1 MTSEQPS
8 LFDQLTPSDAL
19 RDDLDWLDSLQE
31 TKPSTPP
38 RKPKNRRSNR
48 KHDIEPVQHDDKHET
63 TATPPTETTVPATVQ
78 DTVALPPVSEN
89 AAAAPAVS
97 EDATDTTPVP
107 QSTGV
112 ENDQTAERPEPSM
125 PSSDARPMPAVP
137 LPPRP
142 AMEDANV
149 PDEAEDTLAS
159 MIPVGDETP
168 SDIPPVATETASEG
182 IRTAVSLQD
191 VADPDGPS
199 EDAKTMVWVRRGLI
213 GALTFILLL
222 VLFTLI
228 GSHSATVRQQ
238 ASAERLQ
245 TSMSQLSTW
254 TGKAKTTIKQADR
267 IGLKDTDDT
276 DSLRRL
282 IDSNGRLMRPD
293 RTGLSENASEQLAA
307 KADKATKRTRTLTNK
322 IGRLVKEK
330 PLTDAKN
337 KCHTALDKASK
348 ASNDAKPSDDAT
360 RTAKATLDKLI
371 AQARKLDK
379 KTTIDTWTDMAAK
392 LDKAREN
399 LARAL
404 DAKTKADEEA
414 KRQAEAQEQQPQQA
428 TPIPTPAPTPTPQY
442 HGSSG
447 GSGSTTVP
455 RGNNGGNANNGG
467 TGNSGGSSGG
477 NSGGWYVPPET
488 PDNSLPNNDSSL

>member
-1 MTSEQPS
+1 MISEQPS

-63 TATPPTETTVPATVQ
+63 TTTPPTETTVPATVQ
-78 DTVALPPVSEN
+78 DTVALPPVSAKARQTRRRFHN
-89 AAAAPAVS
+89 PQASKTTRRRNIRNLPCRPA
-97 EDATDTTPVP
+97 TPVP
-107 QSTGV
+107 CRRSHCLHVQPW
-112 ENDQTAERPEPSM
+112 RM
-125 PSSDARPMPAVP
+125 PTFRT
-137 LPPRP
+137 RRR
-142 AMEDANV
+142 
-149 PDEAEDTLAS
+149 T
-159 MIPVGDETP
+159 VGNETP
-168 SDIPPVATETASEG
+168 SDIPPVATETASGG
-182 IRTAVSLQD
+182 IRTTVSLQD

-199 EDAKTMVWVRRGLI
+199 EDARTMVWVRRGLI

-222 VLFTLI
+222 VLFAI
-228 GSHSATVRQQ
+228 MGSHSATVRQQ

-254 TGKAKTTIKQADR
+254 TGKAKTTIKQAYR
-267 IGLKDTDDT
+267 IGLKDTDDI

-282 IDSNGRLMRPD
+282 IDSNGRLMHSD
-293 RTGLSENASEQLAA
+293 RTGLSENESERLAA

-379 KTTIDTWTDMAAK
+379 KTIIDTWTDMAAK

-404 DAKTKADEEA
+404 DAQAKADEEA
-414 KRQAEAQEQQPQQA
+414 KRQAEAQEQQQQQQA
-428 TPIPTPAPTPTPQY
+428 APIPTPAPTPTPQY

-455 RGNNGGNANNGG
+455 RGN
-467 TGNSGGSSGG
+467 NSGGSSGG

>member
-48 KHDIEPVQHDDKHET
+48 KHET
-63 TATPPTETTVPATVQ
+63 TTAPPTEMTVPTTVQ
-78 DTVALPPVSEN
+78 DTFALPPVSEG
-89 AAAAPAVS
+89 
-97 EDATDTTPVP
+97 ATDTTPVP

-149 PDEAEDTLAS
+149 PDEAEDT
-159 MIPVGDETP
+159 P
-168 SDIPPVATETASEG
+168 SDIPPVATETASGG
-182 IRTAVSLQD
+182 IGTAVSLQD

-199 EDAKTMVWVRRGLI
+199 EDARTMVWMRRGLI
-213 GALTFILLL
+213 GALAFILLL
-222 VLFTLI
+222 VLFAI
-228 GSHSATVRQQ
+228 MGSHSATVRQQ

-267 IGLKDTDDT
+267 IGLKDTDDI

-293 RTGLSENASEQLAA
+293 RTGSSENESERLAA

-379 KTTIDTWTDMAAK
+379 KTTIDTWTDMAAR

-414 KRQAEAQEQQPQQA
+414 KRQAEAQKQQQQQQQA

-442 HGSSG
+442 YGSSG

>member
-48 KHDIEPVQHDDKHET
+48 KHET
-63 TATPPTETTVPATVQ
+63 TTAPPTETTVPATVQ
-78 DTVALPPVSEN
+78 DTFALPPVSEG
-89 AAAAPAVS
+89 
-97 EDATDTTPVP
+97 ATDTTPVP

-125 PSSDARPMPAVP
+125 PYSDARPMPAVP

-142 AMEDANV
+142 AMEDVNV

-159 MIPVGDETP
+159 MVPVGDETP

-199 EDAKTMVWVRRGLI
+199 EDARTMVWVRRGLI
-213 GALTFILLL
+213 GALAFILLL
-222 VLFTLI
+222 VLFAI
-228 GSHSATVRQQ
+228 MGSHSATVRQQ

-282 IDSNGRLMRPD
+282 IDSNGRLMHSD
-293 RTGLSENASEQLAA
+293 RTGLSENESERLAA

-379 KTTIDTWTDMAAK
+379 KTTVDTWTDMAAR

-414 KRQAEAQEQQPQQA
+414 KRQAEAQEQQQPQQA
-428 TPIPTPAPTPTPQY
+428 APIPTPAPTPTPQY

-447 GSGSTTVP
+447 GAGSTTVP

>member
-48 KHDIEPVQHDDKHET
+48 KHET
-63 TATPPTETTVPATVQ
+63 TTAPPTEMTVPTTVQ
-78 DTVALPPVSEN
+78 DTFALPPVSEG
-89 AAAAPAVS
+89 
-97 EDATDTTPVP
+97 ATDTTPVP

-149 PDEAEDTLAS
+149 PDEAEDT
-159 MIPVGDETP
+159 P
-168 SDIPPVATETASEG
+168 SVATETASGG
-182 IRTAVSLQD
+182 IGTAVSLQD

-199 EDAKTMVWVRRGLI
+199 EDARTMVWMRRGLI
-213 GALTFILLL
+213 GALAFILLL
-222 VLFTLI
+222 VLFAI
-228 GSHSATVRQQ
+228 MGSHSATVRQQ

-267 IGLKDTDDT
+267 IGLKDTDDI

-293 RTGLSENASEQLAA
+293 RTGLSENESERLAA

-379 KTTIDTWTDMAAK
+379 KTTIDTWTDMAAR

-414 KRQAEAQEQQPQQA
+414 KRQAEAQEQQQQQQQA

-442 HGSSG
+442 YGSSG

>member
-1 MTSEQPS
+1 MASEQPS

-38 RKPKNRRSNR
+38 RKLKNRRSNR

-63 TATPPTETTVPATVQ
+63 TTTPPTEATVLATVQ
-78 DTVALPPVSEN
+78 DTFALPPVSEG
-89 AAAAPAVS
+89 
-97 EDATDTTPVP
+97 ATDTTPVP

-112 ENDQTAERPEPSM
+112 ENDQTAEHPEPSM

-168 SDIPPVATETASEG
+168 SDIPPVATETASGG

-191 VADPDGPS
+191 VADPDKAPS
-199 EDAKTMVWVRRGLI
+199 DDAKIMVWVRRGMSI
-213 GALTFILLL
+213 ALAFILLL
-222 VLFTLI
+222 VLFALI
-228 GSHSATVRQQ
+228 GSHSATVRRQ

-254 TGKAKTTIKQADR
+254 TGKAKTTIKQADQIR
-267 IGLKDTDDT
+267 LKDTDDT

-282 IDSNGRLMRPD
+282 IDSNGRLMHSD
-293 RTGLSENASEQLAA
+293 RTGLSENESERLAA

-414 KRQAEAQEQQPQQA
+414 KRQAEEQEQQQQPQQA

>member
-48 KHDIEPVQHDDKHET
+48 KHET
-63 TATPPTETTVPATVQ
+63 TTAPPTEMTVPTTVQ
-78 DTVALPPVSEN
+78 DTFALPPVSEG
-89 AAAAPAVS
+89 
-97 EDATDTTPVP
+97 ATDTTPVP

-149 PDEAEDTLAS
+149 PDEAEDT
-159 MIPVGDETP
+159 P
-168 SDIPPVATETASEG
+168 SDIPPVATETASGG
-182 IRTAVSLQD
+182 IGTAVSLQD

-199 EDAKTMVWVRRGLI
+199 EDARTMVRMRRGLI
-213 GALTFILLL
+213 GALAFILLL
-222 VLFTLI
+222 VLFAI
-228 GSHSATVRQQ
+228 MGSHSATVRQQ

-267 IGLKDTDDT
+267 IGLKDTDDI

-293 RTGLSENASEQLAA
+293 RTGLSENESERLAA

-348 ASNDAKPSDDAT
+348 ASIDAKPSDDAT

-379 KTTIDTWTDMAAK
+379 KTTIDTWTDMAAR

-414 KRQAEAQEQQPQQA
+414 KRQAEAQEQQQQQQA

-442 HGSSG
+442 YGSSG

>member
-1 MTSEQPS
+1 M
-8 LFDQLTPSDAL
+8 
-19 RDDLDWLDSLQE
+19 
-31 TKPSTPP
+31 K
-38 RKPKNRRSNR
+38 RR
-48 KHDIEPVQHDDKHET
+48 PL
-63 TATPPTETTVPATVQ
+63 PPTETTVPATVQ
-78 DTVALPPVSEN
+78 DTVALPPVSEG
-89 AAAAPAVS
+89 
-97 EDATDTTPVP
+97 ATDTTPVP

-149 PDEAEDTLAS
+149 PDEAEDT
-159 MIPVGDETP
+159 P
-168 SDIPPVATETASEG
+168 SDIPPVATETASGG

-199 EDAKTMVWVRRGLI
+199 EDARTMVWVRRGLI

-222 VLFTLI
+222 VLFALI

-267 IGLKDTDDT
+267 GGLKDTDGI

-282 IDSNGRLMRPD
+282 IDSNGRLMRSD
-293 RTGLSENASEQLAA
+293 RTGLSETESERLTA

-348 ASNDAKPSDDAT
+348 TSNDAKPSDDAT

-414 KRQAEAQEQQPQQA
+414 KRQAEAQEQQQQPQQA
-428 TPIPTPAPTPTPQY
+428 APIPTPAPTPTPQY

>member
-48 KHDIEPVQHDDKHET
+48 KHDIEPVQYDDKHGTT
-63 TATPPTETTVPATVQ
+63 TAPPTETTVPATVQ
-78 DTVALPPVSEN
+78 DTVALPPVSE
-89 AAAAPAVS
+89 
-97 EDATDTTPVP
+97 EATDTTPVP

-142 AMEDANV
+142 AMEDTNV
-149 PDEAEDTLAS
+149 PDEAEDT
-159 MIPVGDETP
+159 P
-168 SDIPPVATETASEG
+168 SDIPPAKTETGTDG

-199 EDAKTMVWVRRGLI
+199 EDARTMVWVRRGLI

-222 VLFTLI
+222 VLFAI
-228 GSHSATVRQQ
+228 MGSHSAAVRQQ

-267 IGLKDTDDT
+267 IGLKDTDDI

-282 IDSNGRLMRPD
+282 IDSNGRLMHSD
-293 RTGLSENASEQLAA
+293 RTGLSENESERLAA

-379 KTTIDTWTDMAAK
+379 KTIIDTWTDMAAK

-428 TPIPTPAPTPTPQY
+428 APIPTPAPTPTPQY

>member
-31 TKPSTPP
+31 TKQSAPP
-38 RKPKNRRSNR
+38 HKPKNRRSNR
-48 KHDIEPVQHDDKHET
+48 KHET
-63 TATPPTETTVPATVQ
+63 TTAPPTETTVPATVQ

-107 QSTGV
+107 QSAGV

-125 PSSDARPMPAVP
+125 PSSAARPMPAVP

-142 AMEDANV
+142 VMEDANV
-149 PDEAEDTLAS
+149 PDEAEDTS

-168 SDIPPVATETASEG
+168 SDIPPVATETVFGG

-199 EDAKTMVWVRRGLI
+199 EDARTMVWVRRGLI
-213 GALTFILLL
+213 GALAFILLL
-222 VLFTLI
+222 ALFALI
-228 GSHSATVRQQ
+228 GSHSAAVRQQ
-238 ASAERLQ
+238 ASDERLQ

-267 IGLKDTDDT
+267 IGLKDTDDI

-293 RTGLSENASEQLAA
+293 RTGLSENESERLAA

-392 LDKAREN
+392 LDEAREN

-414 KRQAEAQEQQPQQA
+414 KRQAETQEQQPQQA
-428 TPIPTPAPTPTPQY
+428 APIPTPAPTPTPQY

>member
-1 MTSEQPS
+1 M
-8 LFDQLTPSDAL
+8 
-19 RDDLDWLDSLQE
+19 
-31 TKPSTPP
+31 
-38 RKPKNRRSNR
+38 
-48 KHDIEPVQHDDKHET
+48 
-63 TATPPTETTVPATVQ
+63 
-78 DTVALPPVSEN
+78 
-89 AAAAPAVS
+89 
-97 EDATDTTPVP
+97 
-107 QSTGV
+107 
-112 ENDQTAERPEPSM
+112 
-125 PSSDARPMPAVP
+125 
-137 LPPRP
+137 
-142 AMEDANV
+142 
-149 PDEAEDTLAS
+149 
-159 MIPVGDETP
+159 
-168 SDIPPVATETASEG
+168 
-182 IRTAVSLQD
+182 SLQD
-191 VADPDGPS
+191 VANPDGPS
-199 EDAKTMVWVRRGLI
+199 EDARTMVWVRRGLI

-222 VLFTLI
+222 VLFAI
-228 GSHSATVRQQ
+228 MGSHSAAVRQQ

-267 IGLKDTDDT
+267 IGLKDTDDI

-282 IDSNGRLMRPD
+282 IDSNGRLMRSD
-293 RTGLSENASEQLAA
+293 RTGLSENESERLAG

-379 KTTIDTWTDMAAK
+379 KTIIDTWTDMAAK

-428 TPIPTPAPTPTPQY
+428 APIPTPAPTPTPQY

>member
-48 KHDIEPVQHDDKHET
+48 KHGIEPVQHDDKHGT
-63 TATPPTETTVPATVQ
+63 TTTPPTETTVPATVQ
-78 DTVALPPVSEN
+78 DTVVLPPVSEG
-89 AAAAPAVS
+89 V
-97 EDATDTTPVP
+97 TDTTPVP

-125 PSSDARPMPAVP
+125 PSSDARPMPAFP

-142 AMEDANV
+142 AMEDVNV
-149 PDEAEDTLAS
+149 PDEAEDTLTS
-159 MIPVGDETP
+159 MVPVGDETP
-168 SDIPPVATETASEG
+168 SDIPPAKTETGTDG

-191 VADPDGPS
+191 VADPDRAPS
-199 EDAKTMVWVRRGLI
+199 DDAKIMVWVRRGMFI
-213 GALTFILLL
+213 ALAFILLL
-222 VLFTLI
+222 VLFALM
-228 GSHSATVRQQ
+228 GSHSAAVRQQ

-267 IGLKDTDDT
+267 VGLKDTDDI

-282 IDSNGRLMRPD
+282 IDSNGRLMRSD
-293 RTGLSENASEQLAA
+293 RTGLSENESERLAG

-337 KCHTALDKASK
+337 KCHTALDRASK

-379 KTTIDTWTDMAAK
+379 KTIIDTWNDMAAK

-428 TPIPTPAPTPTPQY
+428 APIPTPAPTPTPQY
-442 HGSSG
+442 YGSSG
-447 GSGSTTVP
+447 GSGSATVP
-455 RGNNGGNANNGG
+455 RGDNGGNANNGG

>member
-63 TATPPTETTVPATVQ
+63 TTTPPTETTVPATVQ
-78 DTVALPPVSEN
+78 DTVALPPVSEG
-89 AAAAPAVS
+89 
-97 EDATDTTPVP
+97 ATDTTPVP

-112 ENDQTAERPEPSM
+112 ENDQTAEHPEPSM
-125 PSSDARPMPAVP
+125 PSSDTRPMPAVP

-149 PDEAEDTLAS
+149 PDEAENTLTS
-159 MIPVGDETP
+159 MIPVGNETP
-168 SDIPPVATETASEG
+168 SDIPPVATETASG
-182 IRTAVSLQD
+182 DIRTTVSLQD

-199 EDAKTMVWVRRGLI
+199 EDARTMVWVRRGLI

-222 VLFTLI
+222 VLFALI
-228 GSHSATVRQQ
+228 GSHSAAVRQQ

-267 IGLKDTDDT
+267 IGLKDTDDI

-282 IDSNGRLMRPD
+282 IDSNGRLMHSD
-293 RTGLSENASEQLAA
+293 RTGLPENESERLAA

-322 IGRLVKEK
+322 IDRLVKEK

-414 KRQAEAQEQQPQQA
+414 KRQAEEQEQQQPQQA
-428 TPIPTPAPTPTPQY
+428 APIPTPAPTPTPQY

-447 GSGSTTVP
+447 GSGSKTVP
-455 RGNNGGNANNGG
+455 RGNNGGNTNNGG
-467 TGNSGGSSGG
+467 TSNSGGSSGG

>member
-63 TATPPTETTVPATVQ
+63 TTAPPTETTVPATVQ
-78 DTVALPPVSEN
+78 DTFALPPVSEG
-89 AAAAPAVS
+89 
-97 EDATDTTPVP
+97 ATDTTPVP

-112 ENDQTAERPEPSM
+112 ENDQTAEHQEPSM
-125 PSSDARPMPAVP
+125 PSSDTRPMPAFP

-149 PDEAEDTLAS
+149 PDEAEDTLTS

-168 SDIPPVATETASEG
+168 SDIPPAKTKTGTDG
-182 IRTAVSLQD
+182 IRTTVSLQD
-191 VADPDGPS
+191 VANPDGPS
-199 EDAKTMVWVRRGLI
+199 EDARTMVWVRRGLI
-213 GALTFILLL
+213 GALAFILLL
-222 VLFTLI
+222 VLFALI
-228 GSHSATVRQQ
+228 GSHSAAVRQQ

-293 RTGLSENASEQLAA
+293 RTGLSENTSEQLAA

-379 KTTIDTWTDMAAK
+379 KTTVDTWTDMAAK

-428 TPIPTPAPTPTPQY
+428 APIPTPAPTPTPQY

>member
-48 KHDIEPVQHDDKHET
+48 KHDIEPVQHDDKHGT
-63 TATPPTETTVPATVQ
+63 TTTPPTETTVPATVQ
-78 DTVALPPVSEN
+78 DTVALPP
-89 AAAAPAVS
+89 VS

-112 ENDQTAERPEPSM
+112 ENDQTAERPETSM
-125 PSSDARPMPAVP
+125 PSSDTRPMPAVP

-149 PDEAEDTLAS
+149 PDEAENTLTS

-168 SDIPPVATETASEG
+168 SDIPPVATETASG
-182 IRTAVSLQD
+182 DIRTAVSLQD
-191 VADPDGPS
+191 VADPDEPS
-199 EDAKTMVWVRRGLI
+199 EDARTMVWVRRGLI

-222 VLFTLI
+222 VLFALI

-282 IDSNGRLMRPD
+282 IDSNGRLMHSD
-293 RTGLSENASEQLAA
+293 RTGLPENESERLAA

-322 IGRLVKEK
+322 IDRLVKEK

-414 KRQAEAQEQQPQQA
+414 KRQAEAQEQQQSQQA
-428 TPIPTPAPTPTPQY
+428 APIPTPAPTPTPQY

>member
-1 MTSEQPS
+1 MISEQPS

-31 TKPSTPP
+31 TKPSTLP

-48 KHDIEPVQHDDKHET
+48 KHDIEPVQHDDKHGTT
-63 TATPPTETTVPATVQ
+63 TAPPTETT
-78 DTVALPPVSEN
+78 DTM
-89 AAAAPAVS
+89 
-97 EDATDTTPVP
+97 PVP
-107 QSTGV
+107 QSAGV

-125 PSSDARPMPAVP
+125 PSSDARPMPAFP

-149 PDEAEDTLAS
+149 PDEAEDILAS

-168 SDIPPVATETASEG
+168 SDIPPVATETASGG

-191 VADPDGPS
+191 VADPDRAPS
-199 EDAKTMVWVRRGLI
+199 DDAKIMVWVRRGMSI
-213 GALTFILLL
+213 ALAFILLL
-222 VLFTLI
+222 VLFALI

-267 IGLKDTDDT
+267 IGLKDTDDI

-282 IDSNGRLMRPD
+282 IDSNGRLMHSD
-293 RTGLSENASEQLAA
+293 RTGLSENESERLAA

-348 ASNDAKPSDDAT
+348 ASNDAKPSDGAT

-392 LDKAREN
+392 LDEAREN

-414 KRQAEAQEQQPQQA
+414 ARQAEAQEQQQA
-428 TPIPTPAPTPTPQY
+428 APIPTPAPTPTPQY

-455 RGNNGGNANNGG
+455 RGNDGGNANNGG

>member
-1 MTSEQPS
+1 MISEQPS

-63 TATPPTETTVPATVQ
+63 TTTPPTETTVPATVQ
-78 DTVALPPVSEN
+78 DTVALPPVSEG
-89 AAAAPAVS
+89 
-97 EDATDTTPVP
+97 ATDTTPVP

-112 ENDQTAERPEPSM
+112 ENDQTAEHPEPSM
-125 PSSDARPMPAVP
+125 PSSDTRPMPAFP

-149 PDEAEDTLAS
+149 PDEAENTLTS
-159 MIPVGDETP
+159 MIPVGNETP
-168 SDIPPVATETASEG
+168 SDIPPVATETASG
-182 IRTAVSLQD
+182 DIRTTVSLQD

-199 EDAKTMVWVRRGLI
+199 EDARTMVWVRRGLI

-222 VLFTLI
+222 VLFALI

-254 TGKAKTTIKQADR
+254 TGKAKTTIKQAYR
-267 IGLKDTDDT
+267 IGLKDTDDI

-282 IDSNGRLMRPD
+282 IDSNGRLMHSD
-293 RTGLSENASEQLAA
+293 RTGLSENESERLAA

-322 IGRLVKEK
+322 IDRLVKEK

-414 KRQAEAQEQQPQQA
+414 KRQAEAQEQQQQQQA
-428 TPIPTPAPTPTPQY
+428 APIPTPAPTPTPQY

-455 RGNNGGNANNGG
+455 RGN
-467 TGNSGGSSGG
+467 NSGGSSGG

>member
-1 MTSEQPS
+1 MISEQPS

-31 TKPSTPP
+31 TKPSTLP

-48 KHDIEPVQHDDKHET
+48 KHDIEPVQHDDKHGTT
-63 TATPPTETTVPATVQ
+63 TAPPTETT
-78 DTVALPPVSEN
+78 DTM
-89 AAAAPAVS
+89 
-97 EDATDTTPVP
+97 PVP
-107 QSTGV
+107 QSAGV

-125 PSSDARPMPAVP
+125 PSSDARPMPAFP

-149 PDEAEDTLAS
+149 PDEAEDILAS

-168 SDIPPVATETASEG
+168 SDIPPVATETASGG
-182 IRTAVSLQD
+182 IRTAVNLQD
-191 VADPDGPS
+191 VADPDRAPS
-199 EDAKTMVWVRRGLI
+199 DDAKIMVWVRRGMSI
-213 GALTFILLL
+213 ALAFILLL
-222 VLFTLI
+222 VLFALI

-267 IGLKDTDDT
+267 IGLKDTDDI

-282 IDSNGRLMRPD
+282 IDSNGRLMHSD
-293 RTGLSENASEQLAA
+293 RTGLSENESERLAA

-348 ASNDAKPSDDAT
+348 ASNDAKPSDGAT

-392 LDKAREN
+392 LDEAREN

-414 KRQAEAQEQQPQQA
+414 ARQAEAQEQQQA
-428 TPIPTPAPTPTPQY
+428 APIPTPAPTPTPQY

-455 RGNNGGNANNGG
+455 RGNDGGNANNGG

>member
-1 MTSEQPS
+1 MISEQPS

-63 TATPPTETTVPATVQ
+63 TTTPPTETTVPATVQ
-78 DTVALPPVSEN
+78 DTVALPPVSEG
-89 AAAAPAVS
+89 
-97 EDATDTTPVP
+97 ATDTTPVP

-112 ENDQTAERPEPSM
+112 ENDQTAEHPEPSM
-125 PSSDARPMPAVP
+125 PSSDTRPMPAFP

-149 PDEAEDTLAS
+149 PDEAENTLIS
-159 MIPVGDETP
+159 MIPVGNETP
-168 SDIPPVATETASEG
+168 SDIPPVATETASGG
-182 IRTAVSLQD
+182 IRTTVSLQD

-199 EDAKTMVWVRRGLI
+199 EDARTMVWVRRGLI

-222 VLFTLI
+222 VLFAI
-228 GSHSATVRQQ
+228 MGSHSATVRQQ

-254 TGKAKTTIKQADR
+254 TGKAKTTIKQAYR
-267 IGLKDTDDT
+267 IGLKDTDDI

-282 IDSNGRLMRPD
+282 IDSNGRLMHSD
-293 RTGLSENASEQLAA
+293 RTGLSENESERLAA

-414 KRQAEAQEQQPQQA
+414 KRQAEAQEQQQQQQA
-428 TPIPTPAPTPTPQY
+428 APIPTPAPTPTPQY

-455 RGNNGGNANNGG
+455 RGN
-467 TGNSGGSSGG
+467 NSGGSSGG

>member
-48 KHDIEPVQHDDKHET
+48 KHET
-63 TATPPTETTVPATVQ
+63 TTAPPTEMTVPTTVQ
-78 DTVALPPVSEN
+78 DTFALPPVSEG
-89 AAAAPAVS
+89 
-97 EDATDTTPVP
+97 ATDTTPVP

-125 PSSDARPMPAVP
+125 PSGDARPMPAVP

-149 PDEAEDTLAS
+149 PDEAEDT
-159 MIPVGDETP
+159 P
-168 SDIPPVATETASEG
+168 SDIPPVATETASGG
-182 IRTAVSLQD
+182 IGTAVSLQD

-199 EDAKTMVWVRRGLI
+199 EDARTMVWMRRGLI
-213 GALTFILLL
+213 GALAFILLL
-222 VLFTLI
+222 VLFAI
-228 GSHSATVRQQ
+228 MGSHSATVRQQ

-267 IGLKDTDDT
+267 IGLKDTDDI

-293 RTGLSENASEQLAA
+293 RTGLSENESERLAA

-379 KTTIDTWTDMAAK
+379 KTTIDTWTDMAAR

-414 KRQAEAQEQQPQQA
+414 KRQAEAQEQQQQQQQA

-442 HGSSG
+442 YGSSG

>member
-48 KHDIEPVQHDDKHET
+48 KHET
-63 TATPPTETTVPATVQ
+63 TTAPPTEMTVPTTVQ
-78 DTVALPPVSEN
+78 DTFALPPVSEG
-89 AAAAPAVS
+89 
-97 EDATDTTPVP
+97 ATDTTPVP

-149 PDEAEDTLAS
+149 PDEAEDT
-159 MIPVGDETP
+159 P
-168 SDIPPVATETASEG
+168 SDIPPVATETASGG
-182 IRTAVSLQD
+182 IGTAVSLQD

-199 EDAKTMVWVRRGLI
+199 EDARTMVWMRRGLI
-213 GALTFILLL
+213 GALAFILLL
-222 VLFTLI
+222 VLFAI
-228 GSHSATVRQQ
+228 MGSHSATVRQQ

-267 IGLKDTDDT
+267 IGLKDTDDI

-293 RTGLSENASEQLAA
+293 RTGLSENESERLAA

-322 IGRLVKEK
+322 MGRLVKEK

-379 KTTIDTWTDMAAK
+379 KTTIDTWTDMAAR

-414 KRQAEAQEQQPQQA
+414 KRQAEAQEQQQQQQQA

-442 HGSSG
+442 YGSSG

>member
-1 MTSEQPS
+1 MISEQPS

-63 TATPPTETTVPATVQ
+63 TTTPPTETTVPATVQ
-78 DTVALPPVSEN
+78 DTVALPPVSEG
-89 AAAAPAVS
+89 
-97 EDATDTTPVP
+97 ATDTTPVP

-112 ENDQTAERPEPSM
+112 ENDQTAEHPEPSM
-125 PSSDARPMPAVP
+125 PSSDTRPMPAFP

-149 PDEAEDTLAS
+149 PDEAENTLIS
-159 MIPVGDETP
+159 MIPVGNETP
-168 SDIPPVATETASEG
+168 SDIPPVATETASGG
-182 IRTAVSLQD
+182 IRTTVSLQD

-199 EDAKTMVWVRRGLI
+199 EDARTMVWVRRGLI

-222 VLFTLI
+222 VLFAI
-228 GSHSATVRQQ
+228 MGSHSATVRQQ
-238 ASAERLQ
+238 VSAERLQ

-254 TGKAKTTIKQADR
+254 TGKAKTTIKQAYR
-267 IGLKDTDDT
+267 IGLKDTDDI

-282 IDSNGRLMRPD
+282 IDSNGRLMHSD
-293 RTGLSENASEQLAA
+293 RTGLSENESERLAA

-414 KRQAEAQEQQPQQA
+414 KRQAEAQEQQQQQQA
-428 TPIPTPAPTPTPQY
+428 APIPTPAPTPTPQY

-455 RGNNGGNANNGG
+455 RGN
-467 TGNSGGSSGG
+467 NSGGSSGG

>member
-1 MTSEQPS
+1 MISEQPS

-63 TATPPTETTVPATVQ
+63 TTTPPTETTVPATVQ
-78 DTVALPPVSEN
+78 DSVALPPVSEG
-89 AAAAPAVS
+89 
-97 EDATDTTPVP
+97 ATDTTPVP

-112 ENDQTAERPEPSM
+112 ENDQTAEHPEPSM
-125 PSSDARPMPAVP
+125 PSSDTRPMPAFP

-149 PDEAEDTLAS
+149 PDEAENTLIS
-159 MIPVGDETP
+159 MIPVGNETP
-168 SDIPPVATETASEG
+168 SDIPPVATETASGG
-182 IRTAVSLQD
+182 IRTTVSLQD

-199 EDAKTMVWVRRGLI
+199 EDARTMVWVRRGLI

-222 VLFTLI
+222 VLFAI
-228 GSHSATVRQQ
+228 MGSHSATVRQQ

-267 IGLKDTDDT
+267 IGLKDTDDI

-282 IDSNGRLMRPD
+282 IDSNGRLMHSD
-293 RTGLSENASEQLAA
+293 RTGLPENESERLAA

-322 IGRLVKEK
+322 IDRLVKEK

-414 KRQAEAQEQQPQQA
+414 KRQAEAQEQQQPQQA
-428 TPIPTPAPTPTPQY
+428 APIPTPAPTPTPQY

-455 RGNNGGNANNGG
+455 RGNNGGNTNNGG

>member
-48 KHDIEPVQHDDKHET
+48 KHET
-63 TATPPTETTVPATVQ
+63 TTAPPTETTVPTTVQ
-78 DTVALPPVSEN
+78 DTFALPPVSEG
-89 AAAAPAVS
+89 
-97 EDATDTTPVP
+97 ATDTTPVP

-149 PDEAEDTLAS
+149 PDEAEDT
-159 MIPVGDETP
+159 P
-168 SDIPPVATETASEG
+168 SDIPPVATETASGG
-182 IRTAVSLQD
+182 IGTAVSLQD

-199 EDAKTMVWVRRGLI
+199 EDARTMVWMRRGLI
-213 GALTFILLL
+213 GALAFILLL
-222 VLFTLI
+222 VLFAI
-228 GSHSATVRQQ
+228 MGSHSATVRQQ

-267 IGLKDTDDT
+267 IGLKDTDDI

-293 RTGLSENASEQLAA
+293 RTGLSENESERLAA

-379 KTTIDTWTDMAAK
+379 KTTIDTWTDMAAR

-414 KRQAEAQEQQPQQA
+414 KRQAEAQEQQQQQQQA

-442 HGSSG
+442 YGSSG

>member
-38 RKPKNRRSNR
+38 RKPRNRRSNR
-48 KHDIEPVQHDDKHET
+48 KHET
-63 TATPPTETTVPATVQ
+63 TTAPPTETTVPTTVQ

-107 QSTGV
+107 QSAGV

-142 AMEDANV
+142 AMEDTNV

-159 MIPVGDETP
+159 MVPVGDETP
-168 SDIPPVATETASEG
+168 SDIPPVATETASG
-182 IRTAVSLQD
+182 DIRTAVSLQD

-199 EDAKTMVWVRRGLI
+199 EDARTMVWVRRGLI
-213 GALTFILLL
+213 GALAFILLL
-222 VLFTLI
+222 VLFALI

-293 RTGLSENASEQLAA
+293 RKGLSENESEQLAA

-337 KCHTALDKASK
+337 KCHTVLDKASK

-379 KTTIDTWTDMAAK
+379 KTTIDTWNDMAAR

-414 KRQAEAQEQQPQQA
+414 KRQAEEQEQQQQPQQA
-428 TPIPTPAPTPTPQY
+428 TPIPTPAPTPAPQY

-455 RGNNGGNANNGG
+455 RGNNGGNTNNGG
-467 TGNSGGSSGG
+467 TDNSGGSSGG

>member
-1 MTSEQPS
+1 MISEQPS

-48 KHDIEPVQHDDKHET
+48 KHDIEPVRYDDKHET
-63 TATPPTETTVPATVQ
+63 TTTPPTETTVPATVQ
-78 DTVALPPVSEN
+78 DTVALPPVSEG
-89 AAAAPAVS
+89 
-97 EDATDTTPVP
+97 ATDTTPVP

-112 ENDQTAERPEPSM
+112 ENDQTAEHPEPSM
-125 PSSDARPMPAVP
+125 PSSDTRPMPAFP

-149 PDEAEDTLAS
+149 PDEAENTLIS
-159 MIPVGDETP
+159 MIPVGDGTP
-168 SDIPPVATETASEG
+168 SDIPPVATETASGG
-182 IRTAVSLQD
+182 IRTTVSLQD

-199 EDAKTMVWVRRGLI
+199 EDVRTMVWVRRGLI

-222 VLFTLI
+222 VLFAI
-228 GSHSATVRQQ
+228 MGSHSATVRQQ

-254 TGKAKTTIKQADR
+254 TGKAKTTIKQAYR
-267 IGLKDTDDT
+267 IGLKDTDDI

-282 IDSNGRLMRPD
+282 IDSNGRLMHSD
-293 RTGLSENASEQLAA
+293 RTGLSENESERLAA

-414 KRQAEAQEQQPQQA
+414 KRQAEAQEQQQQQQA
-428 TPIPTPAPTPTPQY
+428 APIPTPAPTPTPQY

-455 RGNNGGNANNGG
+455 RGN
-467 TGNSGGSSGG
+467 NSGGSSGG

>member
-48 KHDIEPVQHDDKHET
+48 KHET
-63 TATPPTETTVPATVQ
+63 TTAPPTEMTVPTTVQ
-78 DTVALPPVSEN
+78 DTFALPPVSEG
-89 AAAAPAVS
+89 
-97 EDATDTTPVP
+97 ATDTTPVP

-149 PDEAEDTLAS
+149 PDEAEDT
-159 MIPVGDETP
+159 P

-199 EDAKTMVWVRRGLI
+199 EDARPMVWMRRGLI

-222 VLFTLI
+222 VLFALI

-293 RTGLSENASEQLAA
+293 RTGLSENESERLAA

-414 KRQAEAQEQQPQQA
+414 KRQAEEQEQQQQQA

>member
-1 MTSEQPS
+1 MISEQPS

-63 TATPPTETTVPATVQ
+63 TTTPPTETTVPATAQ
-78 DTVALPPVSEN
+78 DTVALPPVSEG
-89 AAAAPAVS
+89 
-97 EDATDTTPVP
+97 ATDTTPVP

-112 ENDQTAERPEPSM
+112 ENDQTAEHPEPSM
-125 PSSDARPMPAVP
+125 PSSDTRPMPAFP

-149 PDEAEDTLAS
+149 PDEAENTLIS
-159 MIPVGDETP
+159 MIPVGNETP
-168 SDIPPVATETASEG
+168 SDIPPVATETASGG
-182 IRTAVSLQD
+182 IRTTVSLQD

-199 EDAKTMVWVRRGLI
+199 EDARTMVWVRRGLI

-222 VLFTLI
+222 VLFAI
-228 GSHSATVRQQ
+228 MGSHSATVRQQ

-254 TGKAKTTIKQADR
+254 TGKAKTTIKQAYR
-267 IGLKDTDDT
+267 IGLKDTDDI

-282 IDSNGRLMRPD
+282 IDSNGRLMHSD
-293 RTGLSENASEQLAA
+293 RTGLSENESERLAA

-404 DAKTKADEEA
+404 DAQAKADEEA
-414 KRQAEAQEQQPQQA
+414 KRQAEAQEQQQQQQA
-428 TPIPTPAPTPTPQY
+428 APIPTPAPTPTPQY

-455 RGNNGGNANNGG
+455 RGN
-467 TGNSGGSSGG
+467 NSGGSSGG

>member
-38 RKPKNRRSNR
+38 RNPRNRRSNR
-48 KHDIEPVQHDDKHET
+48 KHET
-63 TATPPTETTVPATVQ
+63 TTAPPTETTVPTTVQ

-107 QSTGV
+107 QSAGV

-142 AMEDANV
+142 AMEDTNV

-159 MIPVGDETP
+159 MVPVGDETP
-168 SDIPPVATETASEG
+168 SDIPPVATETASG
-182 IRTAVSLQD
+182 DIRTAVSLQD

-199 EDAKTMVWVRRGLI
+199 EDARTMVWVRRGLI
-213 GALTFILLL
+213 GALAFILLL
-222 VLFTLI
+222 VLFALI

-293 RTGLSENASEQLAA
+293 RKGLSENESEQLAA

-337 KCHTALDKASK
+337 KCHTVLDKASK

-379 KTTIDTWTDMAAK
+379 KTTIDTWNDMAAR

-414 KRQAEAQEQQPQQA
+414 KRQAEEQEQQQQPQQA
-428 TPIPTPAPTPTPQY
+428 TPIPTPAPTPAPQY

-455 RGNNGGNANNGG
+455 RGNNGGNTNNGG
-467 TGNSGGSSGG
+467 TDNSGGSSGG

>member
-38 RKPKNRRSNR
+38 RKPRNRRSNR
-48 KHDIEPVQHDDKHET
+48 KHET
-63 TATPPTETTVPATVQ
+63 TTAPPTETTVPTTVQ

-107 QSTGV
+107 QSAGV

-142 AMEDANV
+142 AMEDTNV
-149 PDEAEDTLAS
+149 PDEAEDTLVS
-159 MIPVGDETP
+159 MVPVGDETP
-168 SDIPPVATETASEG
+168 SDIPPVATETASG
-182 IRTAVSLQD
+182 DIRTAVSLQD

-199 EDAKTMVWVRRGLI
+199 EDARTMVWVRRGLI
-213 GALTFILLL
+213 GALAFILLL
-222 VLFTLI
+222 VLFALI

-293 RTGLSENASEQLAA
+293 RKGLSENESEQLAA

-337 KCHTALDKASK
+337 KCNTALDKASK

>member
-1 MTSEQPS
+1 MISEQPS

-48 KHDIEPVQHDDKHET
+48 KHGIEPVQHDDKHGTT
-63 TATPPTETTVPATVQ
+63 TAPPTETT
-78 DTVALPPVSEN
+78 DTM
-89 AAAAPAVS
+89 
-97 EDATDTTPVP
+97 PVP

-142 AMEDANV
+142 SMEDANV
-149 PDEAEDTLAS
+149 PDEAEDTLTS

-168 SDIPPVATETASEG
+168 SDIPPVATETASGG
-182 IRTAVSLQD
+182 IRTTVSLQD
-191 VADPDGPS
+191 VANPDGPS
-199 EDAKTMVWVRRGLI
+199 EDARTMVWVRRGLI

-222 VLFTLI
+222 VLFAI
-228 GSHSATVRQQ
+228 MGSHSAAVRQQ

-267 IGLKDTDDT
+267 IGLKDTDDI

-282 IDSNGRLMRPD
+282 IDSNGRLMRSD
-293 RTGLSENASEQLAA
+293 RTGLSENESERLAG

-414 KRQAEAQEQQPQQA
+414 ERQAEEQEQQQPQQA
-428 TPIPTPAPTPTPQY
+428 APIPTPAPTPTPQY

>member
-48 KHDIEPVQHDDKHET
+48 KHDIEPVQHDDKHGTT
-63 TATPPTETTVPATVQ
+63 TAPPIEATVPATVQ
-78 DTVALPPVSEN
+78 DTLALPPVSEG
-89 AAAAPAVS
+89 
-97 EDATDTTPVP
+97 ATDTTPVP

-142 AMEDANV
+142 AMEDVNV

-159 MIPVGDETP
+159 MIPVVDENP

-199 EDAKTMVWVRRGLI
+199 EDARTMVWVRRGLI

-222 VLFTLI
+222 VLFALM
-228 GSHSATVRQQ
+228 GSHSAAVRQQ

-267 IGLKDTDDT
+267 VGLKDTDGI

-282 IDSNGRLMRPD
+282 IDSNGRLMRSD
-293 RTGLSENASEQLAA
+293 RTGLSERLAA

-392 LDKAREN
+392 LDEAREN

-404 DAKTKADEEA
+404 DTKTKADEEA
-414 KRQAEAQEQQPQQA
+414 KRQTEAQEQQQPQQA
-428 TPIPTPAPTPTPQY
+428 APIPTPAPTPTPQY

-467 TGNSGGSSGG
+467 AGNSGGSSGG

>member
-1 MTSEQPS
+1 MISEQPS

-63 TATPPTETTVPATVQ
+63 TTTPPTETTVPATVQ
-78 DTVALPPVSEN
+78 DTVALPPVSEG
-89 AAAAPAVS
+89 
-97 EDATDTTPVP
+97 ATDTTPVP

-112 ENDQTAERPEPSM
+112 ENDQTAEHPEPSM
-125 PSSDARPMPAVP
+125 PSSDTRPMPAFP

-149 PDEAEDTLAS
+149 PDEAENTLIS
-159 MIPVGDETP
+159 MIPVGNETP
-168 SDIPPVATETASEG
+168 SDIPPVATETASGG
-182 IRTAVSLQD
+182 IRTTVSLQD

-199 EDAKTMVWVRRGLI
+199 EDARTMVWVRRGLI

-222 VLFTLI
+222 VLFAI
-228 GSHSATVRQQ
+228 MGSHSATVRQQ

-254 TGKAKTTIKQADR
+254 TGKAKSTIKQADR
-267 IGLKDTDDT
+267 IGLKDTDDI

-282 IDSNGRLMRPD
+282 IDSNGRLMRSD
-293 RTGLSENASEQLAA
+293 RTGLPENESERLAA

-404 DAKTKADEEA
+404 DAQAKADEEA
-414 KRQAEAQEQQPQQA
+414 KRQAEAQEQQQQQQA
-428 TPIPTPAPTPTPQY
+428 APIPTPAPTPTPQY

-455 RGNNGGNANNGG
+455 RGN
-467 TGNSGGSSGG
+467 NSGGSSGG

>member
-1 MTSEQPS
+1 
-8 LFDQLTPSDAL
+8 
-19 RDDLDWLDSLQE
+19 
-31 TKPSTPP
+31 
-38 RKPKNRRSNR
+38 
-48 KHDIEPVQHDDKHET
+48 
-63 TATPPTETTVPATVQ
+63 
-78 DTVALPPVSEN
+78 
-89 AAAAPAVS
+89 
-97 EDATDTTPVP
+97 
-107 QSTGV
+107 
-112 ENDQTAERPEPSM
+112 M

-142 AMEDANV
+142 SMEDANV
-149 PDEAEDTLAS
+149 PDEAEDTLVS
-159 MIPVGDETP
+159 MVPIGDETP
-168 SDIPPVATETASEG
+168 SDIPPVATETVFGG

-191 VADPDGPS
+191 VADPDRAPS
-199 EDAKTMVWVRRGLI
+199 DDAKIMVWVRRGMSI
-213 GALTFILLL
+213 ALAFILLL
-222 VLFTLI
+222 VLFALI

-267 IGLKDTDDT
+267 VGLKDTDDT

-282 IDSNGRLMRPD
+282 IDSNGRLMHSD
-293 RTGLSENASEQLAA
+293 RTGLSENESERLAA
-307 KADKATKRTRTLTNK
+307 KSDKATKRTRTLTNK

-428 TPIPTPAPTPTPQY
+428 APIPTPAPTPTPQY

>member
-1 MTSEQPS
+1 MISEQPS

-31 TKPSTPP
+31 TKPSTLP

-48 KHDIEPVQHDDKHET
+48 KHDIEPVQHDDKHGTT
-63 TATPPTETTVPATVQ
+63 TAPPTETT
-78 DTVALPPVSEN
+78 DTM
-89 AAAAPAVS
+89 
-97 EDATDTTPVP
+97 PVP
-107 QSTGV
+107 QSAGV

-125 PSSDARPMPAVP
+125 PSSDARPMPAFP

-149 PDEAEDTLAS
+149 PDEAEDILAS

-168 SDIPPVATETASEG
+168 SDIPPVATETASGG

-191 VADPDGPS
+191 VADPDRAPS
-199 EDAKTMVWVRRGLI
+199 DDAKIMVWVRRGMSI
-213 GALTFILLL
+213 ALAFILLL
-222 VLFTLI
+222 VLFALI
-228 GSHSATVRQQ
+228 GSRSATVRQQ

-267 IGLKDTDDT
+267 IGLKDTDDI

-282 IDSNGRLMRPD
+282 IDSNGRLMHSD
-293 RTGLSENASEQLAA
+293 RTGLSENESERLAA

-348 ASNDAKPSDDAT
+348 ASNDAKPSDGAT

-392 LDKAREN
+392 LDEAREN

-414 KRQAEAQEQQPQQA
+414 ERQAEAQEQQQA
-428 TPIPTPAPTPTPQY
+428 APIPTPAPTPTPQY

-455 RGNNGGNANNGG
+455 RGNDGGNANNGG

>member
-1 MTSEQPS
+1 MISEQPS

-48 KHDIEPVQHDDKHET
+48 KHGIEPVQHDDKHGTT
-63 TATPPTETTVPATVQ
+63 TAPPTETT
-78 DTVALPPVSEN
+78 DTM
-89 AAAAPAVS
+89 
-97 EDATDTTPVP
+97 PVP

-112 ENDQTAERPEPSM
+112 ENDQTAERPESSM

-142 AMEDANV
+142 SMEDANV
-149 PDEAEDTLAS
+149 PDEAEDILAS

-168 SDIPPVATETASEG
+168 SDIPPAKTETG
-182 IRTAVSLQD
+182 TDDIRMTVSLQD
-191 VADPDGPS
+191 VADPDRAPS
-199 EDAKTMVWVRRGLI
+199 DDAKIMVWVRRGMSI
-213 GALTFILLL
+213 ALTFILLL
-222 VLFTLI
+222 VLFALI

-254 TGKAKTTIKQADR
+254 TGKAKTTIKQADQIR
-267 IGLKDTDDT
+267 LKDTDDT

-282 IDSNGRLMRPD
+282 IDSNGRLMHSD
-293 RTGLSENASEQLAA
+293 RTGLSENESERLAA

-414 KRQAEAQEQQPQQA
+414 ERQAEEQEQQQPQQA
-428 TPIPTPAPTPTPQY
+428 APIPTPAPTPTPQY

>member
-63 TATPPTETTVPATVQ
+63 TTTPPTETTVPATVQ
-78 DTVALPPVSEN
+78 DTFALPPVSEG
-89 AAAAPAVS
+89 
-97 EDATDTTPVP
+97 ATDTTPVP

-112 ENDQTAERPEPSM
+112 ENDQTAEHQEPSM
-125 PSSDARPMPAVP
+125 PSSDTRPMPAFP

-149 PDEAEDTLAS
+149 PDEAENTLAS
-159 MIPVGDETP
+159 MVPVGDETP
-168 SDIPPVATETASEG
+168 SDIPPAKTETGTDG

-199 EDAKTMVWVRRGLI
+199 EDARTMVWVRRGLI
-213 GALTFILLL
+213 GALAFILLL
-222 VLFTLI
+222 VLFALI

-254 TGKAKTTIKQADR
+254 TGKAKTTIKQAYR

-293 RTGLSENASEQLAA
+293 RTGLSENTSEQLAA

-414 KRQAEAQEQQPQQA
+414 KRQAEAQEQQQQQQQA
-428 TPIPTPAPTPTPQY
+428 APIPTPAPTPTPQY

-455 RGNNGGNANNGG
+455 RGN
-467 TGNSGGSSGG
+467 NSGGSSGG

>member
-63 TATPPTETTVPATVQ
+63 TTTPPTETTVPATVQ
-78 DTVALPPVSEN
+78 DTVALPP
-89 AAAAPAVS
+89 VS

-112 ENDQTAERPEPSM
+112 ENDQTAEHPEPSM
-125 PSSDARPMPAVP
+125 PSSDTRPMPAFP

-149 PDEAEDTLAS
+149 PDEAEDTLTS
-159 MIPVGDETP
+159 MIPVGNETP
-168 SDIPPVATETASEG
+168 SDIPPVATETASGG
-182 IRTAVSLQD
+182 IRTTVSLQD

-199 EDAKTMVWVRRGLI
+199 EDARTMVWVRRGLI
-213 GALTFILLL
+213 GSLTFILLL
-222 VLFTLI
+222 VLFALI
-228 GSHSATVRQQ
+228 GSHSAAVRQQ

-254 TGKAKTTIKQADR
+254 TGKAKTTIKQADQIR
-267 IGLKDTDDT
+267 LKDTDDT

-282 IDSNGRLMRPD
+282 IDSNGRLMHSD
-293 RTGLSENASEQLAA
+293 RTGLSENESERLAA

-414 KRQAEAQEQQPQQA
+414 KRQAEEQEQQQPQQA
-428 TPIPTPAPTPTPQY
+428 APIPTPAPTPTPQY